1 MCGSLWSTGFGE
13 LRGRWGAGSWPLAPW
28 GPRAQ
33 GDGVFL
39 PLSAPGCVS
48 DPFHGA
54 AGAEGLIPVPCAP
67 QLILFGLS
75 NQMVVTFKEENTVTF
90 KHLFLK
96 DYVDGAGDSY
106 AVYTQRDLYDHV
118 FYTVEKYLAI
128 PNETIGRYAYVRGES
143 GGNQSALM
151 LCQQYYRKGRIDPAN
166 DTFNIDPKI
175 VTDCLGVDPE
185 DTHPLPPELD
195 RSYKNF
201 TLKFHKLINVTIQFK
216 LKAINIQTIINNE
229 IPDCYTFTITI
240 TFDNK
245 AHSGRVKIRLDNRAD
260 IKECKDPSI
269 FGRGDNS
276 FRLFFDVVVILV
288 CSLSFILCA
297 RSIIRGLLLQHVS
310 AGGRG
315 AALSVATVPPCKPWG
330 RPELPPRCFLDQKKG
345 VFSKTARLKDTLLAW
360 ECSDKAPA
368 AAWVLRSA
376 LRTRFLLPTQEFSRF
391 FQRRYGQSVCLS
403 DRMEFL
409 NGWYILL
416 VISDVLTVLGTI
428 MKIGIE
434 SKVGG
439 TGGAK
444 RRAGSCPAAV
454 PARGWCWGP
463 VRLGLRP
470 VPPLSLQNFAGY
482 DVCSILLGTSTL
494 LVWVGVIR
502 YLTFFQKYNVSGSG
516 EAARDP
522 RGRFSGLTL
531 STEALGGAGPILRVA
546 PGSLSCSAGRLGI
559 ASGAWTSS
567 LTATLVGI
575 VPVSPTR
582 GSPSPPGRLLTSPRG
597 RSLIPVGFSTP
608 QILIV
613 TLRVALPNVIRFC
626 CCVAVIYLGYC
637 FCGWIVL
644 GPYHVKVLLQ
654 AAPRWARVGFT
665 RLRGRFPAL
674 ISGEKGVG
682 LGETRQLVE
691 QQRWGFRSL
700 SMVSECLFS
709 LINGDDMFVTFAE
722 MQQNSY
728 LVWLFS
734 QIYLYTFI
742 SLFIY
747 MVLSLFIALITGS
760 YETIKHQCEGETP
773 VSQLHAYI
781 AECKDSPKSGKY
793 RRGSASSCSVFC
805 CCERAPLQD
814 NTMLVN

>member
-1 MCGSLWSTGFGE
+1 
-13 LRGRWGAGSWPLAPW
+13 
-28 GPRAQ
+28 
-33 GDGVFL
+33 
-39 PLSAPGCVS
+39 
-48 DPFHGA
+48 
-54 AGAEGLIPVPCAP
+54 
-67 QLILFGLS
+67 
-75 NQMVVTFKEENTVTF
+75 MVVMFKEENTIAF

-96 DYVDGAGDSY
+96 DYVDGADDSY
-106 AVYTQRDLYDHV
+106 AVYTQRSLYDRM
-118 FYTVEKYLAI
+118 FYAVEKYLAI

-185 DTHPLPPELD
+185 DPQPLPPELD

-260 IKECKDPSI
+260 IKECKDPSV

-297 RSIIRGLLLQHVS
+297 RSIIRGLMLQHVS
-310 AGGRG
+310 GGGRDVTG
-315 AALSVATVPPCKPWG
+315 GDRDV
-330 RPELPPRCFLDQKKG
+330 
-345 VFSKTARLKDTLLAW
+345 
-360 ECSDKAPA
+360 
-368 AAWVLRSA
+368 
-376 LRTRFLLPTQEFSRF
+376 TRMLLPAIRGSPFPTEML
-391 FQRRYGQSVCLS
+391 GQS
-403 DRMEFL
+403 
-409 NGWYILL
+409 
-416 VISDVLTVLGTI
+416 
-428 MKIGIE
+428 
-434 SKVGG
+434 
-439 TGGAK
+439 
-444 RRAGSCPAAV
+444 
-454 PARGWCWGP
+454 RG
-463 VRLGLRP
+463 
-470 VPPLSLQNFAGY
+470 
-482 DVCSILLGTSTL
+482 ILLGTSTL

-502 YLTFFQKYNVSGSG
+502 YLTFFQKYN
-516 EAARDP
+516 
-522 RGRFSGLTL
+522 
-531 STEALGGAGPILRVA
+531 
-546 PGSLSCSAGRLGI
+546 
-559 ASGAWTSS
+559 
-567 LTATLVGI
+567 
-575 VPVSPTR
+575 
-582 GSPSPPGRLLTSPRG
+582 
-597 RSLIPVGFSTP
+597 
-608 QILIV
+608 ILIV

-644 GPYHVKVLLQ
+644 GPYHVK
-654 AAPRWARVGFT
+654 
-665 RLRGRFPAL
+665 
-674 ISGEKGVG
+674 
-682 LGETRQLVE
+682 
-691 QQRWGFRSL
+691 FRSL

-760 YETIKHQCEGETP
+760 YETIKHQCEGEPP

-781 AECKDSPKSGKY
+781 AQCKDSPKSGKY
-793 RRGSASSCSVFC
+793 RRDSASSCSVFC
-805 CCERAPLQD
+805 CCER
-814 NTMLVN
+814 

>member
-1 MCGSLWSTGFGE
+1 MAALSETERLLSRGPGYGATEAPVAAAGEEEEEEE
-13 LRGRWGAGSWPLAPW
+13 LRRRLKYFFMSPCDKYRARGRRPVKLGLQLAKILL
-28 GPRAQ
+28 
-33 GDGVFL
+33 VT
-39 PLSAPGCVS
+39 V
-48 DPFHGA
+48 
-54 AGAEGLIPVPCAP
+54 

-75 NQMVVTFKEENTVTF
+75 NQMVVTFKEENTVAF

-96 DYVDGAGDSY
+96 DYVDGADDSY

-143 GGNQSALM
+143 RGNQSALM

-276 FRLFFDVVVILV
+276 FRLFFDVIVILV

-297 RSIIRGLLLQHVS
+297 RSIIRGLMLQH
-310 AGGRG
+310 
-315 AALSVATVPPCKPWG
+315 
-330 RPELPPRCFLDQKKG
+330 
-345 VFSKTARLKDTLLAW
+345 
-360 ECSDKAPA
+360 
-368 AAWVLRSA
+368 
-376 LRTRFLLPTQEFSRF
+376 EFSRF
-391 FQRRYGQSVCLS
+391 FRRRYNQSVCLS

-434 SKVGG
+434 SK
-439 TGGAK
+439 
-444 RRAGSCPAAV
+444 
-454 PARGWCWGP
+454 
-463 VRLGLRP
+463 
-470 VPPLSLQNFAGY
+470 NFASY

-502 YLTFFQKYNVSGSG
+502 YLTFFQKYN
-516 EAARDP
+516 
-522 RGRFSGLTL
+522 
-531 STEALGGAGPILRVA
+531 
-546 PGSLSCSAGRLGI
+546 
-559 ASGAWTSS
+559 
-567 LTATLVGI
+567 
-575 VPVSPTR
+575 
-582 GSPSPPGRLLTSPRG
+582 
-597 RSLIPVGFSTP
+597 
-608 QILIV
+608 ILIV

-644 GPYHVKVLLQ
+644 GPYHVK
-654 AAPRWARVGFT
+654 
-665 RLRGRFPAL
+665 
-674 ISGEKGVG
+674 
-682 LGETRQLVE
+682 
-691 QQRWGFRSL
+691 FRSL

-793 RRGSASSCSVFC
+793 RRDSASSCSVFC